1 MRPSSQ
7 DTQPA
12 VTPPPSGGVFSS
24 LLEGTATPRN
34 DAEDPLIGRMLGEY
48 VVRRRLGVGGM
59 GLVYEGEQPLIH
71 RRVAIKVL
79 KPELVQQPELLR
91 PLLAEARA
99 VSAVH
104 HPGIIDIFGFG
115 DLPGVGQYIVME
127 FLDGEPLDLAIT
139 RRAPFPA
146 ADVIHV
152 LDQVLA
158 ALGAAHAAGVI
169 HRDMKPSNVFLAR
182 DSAGSTYVKLLDFGL
197 AKQADVPHGLARQTR
212 QSIMVGTPEYMS
224 PEQAMGQTVGPMSDL
239 YAVGVIAFEMLT
251 GRLPFE
257 GPNALA
263 IANSHV
269 NDAPPRASSRTHVPA
284 PLDDLV
290 LQLLAKNPSER
301 PQSAALVRER
311 LKRMLPHPGLRPAP
325 ALQLPMAR
333 EPSVG
338 EPPATSG
345 LQPTVRVRGSLEQL
359 KPTAYLPTAELH
371 ARAFK
376 RDWKLAAALGLG
388 AVALGVAAV
397 AWTLSGETSD
407 DAPPAAA
414 VAAKATGAG
423 RAEGNAVPGEPQQP
437 GRDTGSAAGAM
448 AVAPAVARP
457 APPRTDVDHGS
468 KRPSGMAAANPRDAL
483 PQGSTAG
490 AGVAPP
496 AGVVAGP
503 GASRDA
509 PTTGARES
517 QRPVREG
524 TAPSLA
530 ATPEPQQAARERA
543 AVALAV
549 AAPVYVRDAD
559 AGGSGGSPREAQRTA
574 RDPAEAAVAAAAPG
588 LGAVPG
594 APTQP
599 GSVWADGSARAVAGT
614 GAARTG
620 TSAAPAGPGR
630 VRLLVKGWGQLSVD
644 GQLLGQFPAPQ
655 RFPLNAVELSAGVHS
670 LELVNAPAQKTW
682 RTQVRVEPGST
693 SEVNVTW

>member
-1 MRPSSQ
+1 
-7 DTQPA
+7 
-12 VTPPPSGGVFSS
+12 VFSS
-24 LLEGTATPRN
+24 LLEGTATPKN
-34 DAEDPLIGRMLGEY
+34 DAEDPLIGRTLGEY

-99 VSAVH
+99 VSAVN

-115 DLPGVGQYIVME
+115 DVPGVGQYIVME

-139 RRAPFPA
+139 RRAPFA
-146 ADVIHV
+146 AVEVIHV

-197 AKQADVPHGLARQTR
+197 AKHADVPHGLARQTR

-290 LQLLAKNPSER
+290 LQMLAKNPSER

-325 ALQLPMAR
+325 LPQLPVAR
-333 EPSVG
+333 EPEAGVT
-338 EPPATSG
+338 PASSG
-345 LQPTVRVRGSLEQL
+345 MQATVRVRGSLEQL
-359 KPTAYLPTAELH
+359 KPTAHLPTAELH

-376 RDWKLAAALGLG
+376 RDWRMATALGLG
-388 AVALGVAAV
+388 AVAIGVV
-397 AWTLSGETSD
+397 GMAWALSGEAPEE
-407 DAPPAAA
+407 APPASAAA
-414 VAAKATGAG
+414 VAVK
-423 RAEGNAVPGEPQQP
+423 
-437 GRDTGSAAGAM
+437 AAGA
-448 AVAPAVARP
+448 AR
-457 APPRTDVDHGS
+457 AETGGLAGEA
-468 KRPSGMAAANPRDAL
+468 KRPGGEVGASEGAGAAAGRKRSASDAQQGVRDAAAPSGAAPVSPREVDRGSQGPSGVSVANL
-483 PQGSTAG
+483 RVGAVTGTGASPREPQRPPGDRTPQGLAAAAPGSTRE
-490 AGVAPP
+490 V
-496 AGVVAGP
+496 
-503 GASRDA
+503 R
-509 PTTGARES
+509 TTGA
-517 QRPVREG
+517 P
-524 TAPSLA
+524 
-530 ATPEPQQAARERA
+530 QAARERVA
-543 AVALAV
+543 PALAA
-549 AAPVYVRDAD
+549 AAPG
-559 AGGSGGSPREAQRTA
+559 AGREASPGASTGSPREAQRPA
-574 RDPAEAAVAAAAPG
+574 RDPAETSVTAAGGPAAP
-588 LGAVPG
+588 
-594 APTQP
+594 
-599 GSVWADGSARAVAGT
+599 S
-614 GAARTG
+614 
-620 TSAAPAGPGR
+620 APAEPGR

-644 GQLLGQFPAPQ
+644 GRLLGQFPAPQ
-655 RFPLNAVELSAGVHS
+655 RFPLNAVELPAGVHT
-670 LELVNAPAQKTW
+670 LELVNGPAQKTW
-682 RTQVRVEPGST
+682 RTQVRVEPRST